1 MSRRIIQCQVTDE
14 YVRGAGVVVG
24 AAGSHNDVALRLVF
38 GPMWEGTTR
47 SIVWKDALGGNPTV
61 TILGTDLL
69 EPGETEVYIVPI
81 PAEPKAY
88 AGDLSMTI
96 KGAVVEGNKETSA
109 TLTARA
115 FFTVM
120 DSDWDENAMESG
132 DITPTQA
139 EQMQAQIDEI
149 RSTIWDAVQSA
160 EKAADSAEQAANS
173 VILAEQSANYVAGA
187 VNIAEESALNATMS
201 AESARDYANSA
212 YSSANSA
219 SMSVSSASLSAQNA
233 ENSATMAANSESAAR
248 SSEISAKESAES
260 ASGSAAAAKESETNA
275 NSSSQLA
282 QIAKSAA
289 NNSMMAAENAKL
301 DAVKAQQAIENMSA
315 TGETV
320 PPDSEAPAVEKQV
333 LEDGS
338 INLHFNIRQGFNGV
352 YVGSGDMPDG
362 YNVQVDPDGT
372 GIDIQAVQETA
383 ESAKAIAE
391 RAESAAANA
400 VVIASGRATG
410 YVFDTLADLETA
422 LANEEFVSGLVLGDN
437 LYIRAT
443 DVPDYWWDGTQKQQ
457 LETEKPDLTGLVKE
471 ADVQNMIDAS
481 LAAIGVAEGGS
492 Y

>member
-96 KGAVVEGNKETSA
+96 KGAVVEGDKETSA

-160 EKAADSAEQAANS
+160 EKAADSADQAANS
-173 VILAEQSANYVAGA
+173 VILAEQSASYVTAA
-187 VNIAEESALNATMS
+187 VNSAQESAS
-201 AESARDYANSA
+201 
-212 YSSANSA
+212 SA
-219 SMSVSSASLSAQNA
+219 SMSDQSASLSAQNA
-233 ENSATMAANSESAAR
+233 ENSAMMAANSESAAR
-248 SSEISAKESAES
+248 SSEISAMESAES

-275 NSSSQLA
+275 KSSSELA

-301 DAVKAQQAIENMSA
+301 DAVKAQHAIENMSA

-320 PPDSEAPAVEKQV
+320 PPDSQAPAVQKQV

-338 INLHFNIRQGFNGV
+338 INLHFNLRQGFSGV
-352 YVGSGDMPDG
+352 YVGSGDMPEG
-362 YNVQVDPDGT
+362 YNVQVDPGGT

-400 VVIASGRATG
+400 VAIASGRATG

-437 LYIRAT
+437 LYIRAI

-457 LETEKPDLTGLVKE
+457 LEAEKPDLSGFVT
-471 ADVQNMIDAS
+471 ADDVTMMINDA
-481 LAAIGVAEGGS
+481 LGVIENGA

>member
-96 KGAVVEGNKETSA
+96 KGAVVEGDKETSA

-160 EKAADSAEQAANS
+160 EKAADSADQAANS
-173 VILAEQSANYVAGA
+173 VILAEQSASYVTAA
-187 VNIAEESALNATMS
+187 VNSAQESAS
-201 AESARDYANSA
+201 
-212 YSSANSA
+212 SA
-219 SMSVSSASLSAQNA
+219 SMSDQSASLSAQNA
-233 ENSATMAANSESAAR
+233 ENSAMMAANSESAAR
-248 SSEISAKESAES
+248 SSEISAMEIAESASGSAAAAKESAES

-275 NSSSQLA
+275 KSSSELA

-301 DAVKAQQAIENMSA
+301 DAVKAQHAIENMSA

-320 PPDSEAPAVEKQV
+320 PPDSQAPAVQKQV

-338 INLHFNIRQGFNGV
+338 INLHFNLRQGFSGV
-352 YVGSGDMPDG
+352 YVGSGDMPEG

-383 ESAKAIAE
+383 ESAKAT
-391 RAESAAANA
+391 AESAMA
-400 VVIASGRATG
+400 IASGRATG
-410 YVFDTLADLETA
+410 YVFDTLSDLETA
-422 LANEEFVSGLVLGDN
+422 LADDTFTANLVMGDN

-457 LETEKPDLTGLVKE
+457 LEAEKPDLSGFVT
-471 ADVQNMIDAS
+471 ADEVTMMINDS
-481 LAAIGVAEGGS
+481 LGVIENGA